1 MAGYKRVKTIAESE
15 SGETHLFVGPE
26 GAKVPSGKTKL
37 TVGEVEKLTG
47 VSAGTLRHYDKI
59 GLLCPA
65 RAGEGVTNNRKL
77 YSADDLGRLQAILT
91 LAEYDFSLEE
101 IGRIL
106 DDEDVD
112 LYEAIAQKLIELR
125 RRANR
130 LRHLILFVK
139 FTDLTDAGDTDL
151 IEGLA
156 CGPAALDELAD
167 LARDTDAYDKA
178 IERFEV
184 LDDEDCAAALADLD
198 IIMEALFTSDEAC
211 GFAEVEQVLAAFAG
225 WWGAFVVPLEEV
237 GYLGFWAIFE
247 DHGLIAERVE
257 TTGNAGDA
265 STIQMLVFFAW
276 IAHLMKST
284 GASIAETARLA
295 DADVIAA
302 LEDAQELVDEFAVAM
317 IGRST
322 ADANAFED
330 LADLAFC
337 VSLWMIG
344 ILADEELRG
353 YLGLDDDLAF
363 ELEDIEKVARL
374 FDVLG
379 SED

>member
-1 MAGYKRVKTIAESE
+1 MAGYKRVKTIAESA
-15 SGETHLFVGPE
+15 SGETSVFVGPE

-47 VSAGTLRHYDKI
+47 VSAGALRHYDKI

-65 RAGEGVTNNRKL
+65 RAGEGVANNRKL
-77 YSADDLGRLQAILT
+77 YDADDLGRLQAILT

-106 DDEDVD
+106 DDEDIA
-112 LYEAIAQKLIELR
+112 LYEAIAQKLLELR

-139 FTDLTDAGDTDL
+139 FTDLTDASDADL

-167 LARDTDAYDKA
+167 LARGTVLYEEA
-178 IERFEV
+178 IERFEA
-184 LDDEDCAAALADLD
+184 LSDEDCAAALANLD
-198 IIMEALFTSDEAC
+198 AITEALFMSDDSN
-211 GFAEVEQVLAAFAG
+211 GFAEVEQALAAFAD
-225 WWGAFVVPLEEV
+225 WWDDFVVPLEKI

-257 TTGNAGDA
+257 ATGNAGDA
-265 STIQMLVFFAW
+265 GTLQMFIFFAW
-276 IAHLMKST
+276 LAHLMKHA
-284 GASIAETARLA
+284 GASIAETSLLA
-295 DADVIAA
+295 DTDVIAA
-302 LEDAQELVDEFAVAM
+302 LEDAQELIDEFAIAM

-322 ADANAFED
+322 MDDAELED

-337 VSLWMIG
+337 VSMWMIG

-353 YLGLDDDLAF
+353 YLGLNDMAF

>member
-1 MAGYKRVKTIAESE
+1 MAGYKRVKTIVETE

-26 GAKVPSGKTKL
+26 GVKVPSKETKL

-65 RAGEGVTNNRKL
+65 RAGENVANNRKL
-77 YSADDLGRLQAILT
+77 YGADDLGRLQAILT
-91 LAEYDFSLEE
+91 LAAYDFTLEE

-112 LYEAIAQKLIELR
+112 LYEAIELKLLDLR

-139 FTDLTDAGDTDL
+139 FTDLTDASDADL

-167 LARDTDAYDKA
+167 ISRSTTLYEETIA
-178 IERFEV
+178 RFEALSEEACAGALND
-184 LDDEDCAAALADLD
+184 LDDILF
-198 IIMEALFTSDEAC
+198 ALFTLDGGTDLA
-211 GFAEVEQVLAAFAG
+211 GVEQVLAAFED
-225 WWGAFVVPLEEV
+225 WWGAFVVPLEET
-237 GYLGFWAIFE
+237 GYLGFWALFE

-257 TTGNAGDA
+257 ATGNAGDA
-265 STIQMLVFFAW
+265 STIQMFVFFAW
-276 IAHLMKST
+276 LAHLMKT
-284 GASIAETARLA
+284 AGASIAETAHLA
-295 DADVIAA
+295 DIDVVAA
-302 LEDAQELVDEFAVAM
+302 LEEAQELVDEFACAAA
-317 IGRST
+317 GRTLTDST
-322 ADANAFED
+322 DFED

-337 VSLWMIG
+337 ISLWIIG
-344 ILADEELRG
+344 ALVDEELSE
-353 YLGLDDDLAF
+353 YLGLGDLAF
-363 ELEDIEKVARL
+363 GLDEINKIARL